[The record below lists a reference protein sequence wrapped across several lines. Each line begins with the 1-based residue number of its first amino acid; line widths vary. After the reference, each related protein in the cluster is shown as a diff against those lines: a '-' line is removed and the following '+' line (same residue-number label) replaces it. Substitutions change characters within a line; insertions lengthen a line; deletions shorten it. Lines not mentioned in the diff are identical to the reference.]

1 MSNVRLR
8 LKRAIFG
15 NRMNQIKSIKNIA
28 ATALLFIFSL
38 GLYTQL
44 YRKGYLPP
52 LSYFVDL
59 FQSDN
64 SEQKIS
70 LPLPTE
76 RKLLNYDRSIAEI
89 ISNQN
94 IDRSQTSIAIEKSK
108 YRLTLYYQ
116 EKAIKSYPV
125 VFGKNP
131 VGDKFKEGD
140 YKTPEGIFKI
150 RDLYPH
156 RSWSKFIWLDY
167 PNSNSWKKHLK
178 AKQKGKIDSSASIG
192 GEIGIHGVPEGS
204 DYLIVNRKNWTW
216 GCIALKNK
224 DVDEIYNVVRVGTT
238 IEIIP

>member
-1 MSNVRLR
+1 
-8 LKRAIFG
+8 
-15 NRMNQIKSIKNIA
+15 MNQIKRSRNIA
-28 ATALLFIFSL
+28 AIALLFIFSL
-38 GLYTQL
+38 GLYTL
-44 YRKGYLPP
+44 VFRKGYLPP
-52 LSYFVDL
+52 LSYFLDL

-64 SEQKIS
+64 SKQKVS
-70 LPLPTE
+70 LPLPTDS
-76 RKLLNYDRSIAEI
+76 KLLNYDRSIAEI

-94 IDRSQTSIAIEKSK
+94 IDRTQTSIAIEKSK

-116 EKAIKSYPV
+116 GKAIKSYPV

-131 VGDKFKEGD
+131 VGDKFQEGD
-140 YKTPEGIFKI
+140 YKTPEGVFKI
-150 RDLYPH
+150 RDFYPH
-156 RSWSKFIWLDY
+156 RSWSKFIWIDY

-178 AKQKGKIDSSASIG
+178 AKQKGKINSSASIG

-224 DVDEIYNVVRVGTT
+224 DVNEIYNLVQVGTT